1 MIRRTALACLTVVF
15 VSAIAFAQQ
24 PARSTDALNSTL
36 QQQHPQTEKAS
47 TDLQGI
53 PDRPIPEALPP
64 LPPLTVPLSSLTDEE
79 LDHRAEQLRMRKNY
93 LSALDCY
100 DLLLKR
106 NPTAVI
112 YNKTGMTYIALMEP
126 GKAEKYLKK
135 AIKLNKTFAEA
146 HNNLGV
152 TFYMRRKFR
161 PAVKEYNKAIKLNP
175 ENASFHSNLGTAYIE
190 KKEYDKGLAEYQT
203 AFQLDPGIFDRTSQ
217 TGVTARMSSPED
229 RARFCY
235 MMAKLYA
242 TNGDFNRALTS
253 LRRAMEDGFKGIDQV
268 YTDAE
273 FAKLRQDAR
282 FTELMKSPPKAIPQ

>member
-1 MIRRTALACLTVVF
+1 MIRRTALTCLTVF
-15 VSAIAFAQQ
+15 SLLALALAQQ
-24 PARSTDALNSTL
+24 PAHPTEALNSKL
-36 QQQHPQTEKAS
+36 QHPQTEKS
-47 TDLQGI
+47 PSDLQGI
-53 PDRPIPEALPP
+53 PNLPLPVALPP

-100 DLLLKR
+100 EIILKR
-106 NPTAVI
+106 KPTAAI

-135 AIKLNKTFAEA
+135 AIKLNKTFSEA

-152 TFYMRRKFR
+152 TYYMRRKFR
-161 PAVKEYNKAIKLNP
+161 PAVKEYRKAIKLNP
-175 ENASFHSNLGTAYIE
+175 ENASFHSNLGTAYVE
-190 KKEYDKGLAEYQT
+190 KKEYHKGLAEYQT
-203 AFQLDPGIFDRTSQ
+203 AFQLDPEIFDRTSQ
-217 TGVTARMSSPED
+217 SGISARMSSPAD

-242 TNGDFNRALTS
+242 SNGDFNRALTS
-253 LRRAMEDGFKGIDQV
+253 LRRAMEDGYKDIDKV

-273 FAKLRQDAR
+273 FAKLREDAR